1 MQAHRSVTGPSQGCC
16 CLPNSCA
23 EILSSESQVFFV
35 KDGTTSLAIF
45 SVLFGKGWGWQKIE
59 LMTLN
64 KIVMARFHGMH
75 LLLGM
80 SF

>member
-1 MQAHRSVTGPSQGCC
+1 MQAYWSVTGPSQGSCF
-16 CLPNSCA
+16 LSNSRA
-23 EILSSESQVFFV
+23 EILSSESQVFSV

-45 SVLFGKGWGWQKIE
+45 SVLFGEGWGWQKIE
-59 LMTLN
+59 FMTLD